1 MLRAAEGLTAACHSA
16 ETISPQEG
24 GAIFKT
30 TARASADSRVMSPAR
45 VLVPGS
51 SARVSVSVG
60 VMTGPVS
67 VVLPLERILLG

>member
-51 SARVSVSVG
+51 GESLG
-60 VMTGPVS
+60 VV
-67 VVLPLERILLG
+67 